1 MTVRIKKA
9 FFLECDKNQVTRI
22 GNESTMIRLMGVL
35 TQGGVPIKFKSSME
49 AEGELILGPLIEATK
64 ALSNIMGSGEV
75 RRLAFKDNTLIVT
88 ETNKGF
94 TVVALVTKA
103 EDYMDSLLRVIA
115 EKIDESEIQFADG
128 SVNDAQKLI
137 IEQILVPYVRDH
149 IETSF
154 PDALS
159 NVWDPILEVLR
170 KENRFA
176 KVIQEVDDLLARPEP
191 EKRWNLLK
199 EESNG
204 SVKDALAHAMRGEF
218 DRACAIAMGNDGGL
232 AGIFSIKMG
241 SLAHSMTKAIPPTL
255 EELREIASKL
265 SDDHPFTGFAKVLVG
280 SVAGEVIPAD
290 YTRVFRESMSNFE
303 FIDDDEHLML
313 GFLFLDARV
322 VDYSEFS
329 ENLIKLY
336 KGKSEVYCSF
346 IEAIQDRNNIFD
358 KLYSITSYDGFKDE
372 LGLYK
377 TQLSSILGS
386 ITWVT
391 NEELMWELQ
400 KEGKGIEIGITA
412 SLKLQNYIAVL
423 TALAESPV
431 LSIGERKTFLEE
443 VLMLYRDYFR
453 GLMATDIPLFAY
465 TMDSIFQSVG
475 VAHAEYYFLS
485 TGDERN
491 HHIHRTIEFLGDI
504 YETMVEEWPKA
515 RVRFS
520 LFVVTNSISPVLSRA
535 NELPE
540 AEIRLLYAAMQL
552 LDVNTIDATQ
562 ITRPTTYATY
572 LCNTNTSLTALASRL
587 LKDDLRAKVLKDG
600 VDIALDVQEWFLSFG
615 EIVRDDAMSASYHA
629 SLIAGTLEE
638 DELKKTVD
646 RVVDLNRIIVQD
658 PVKFDYELAMM
669 SVPLMDLLS
678 SAWKRLADEKYLKM
692 SKETYD
698 SAIAAWKKYGF
709 YEKAENFKKS
719 FGQDLES

>member
-1 MTVRIKKA
+1 
-9 FFLECDKNQVTRI
+9 
-22 GNESTMIRLMGVL
+22 MIRLIGVL
-35 TQGGVPIKFKSSME
+35 TQGGVPIKFKSSIE
-49 AEGELILGPLIEATK
+49 AEGELVLGPLIEATK
-64 ALSNIMGSGEV
+64 ALSDIMGGGEV
-75 RRLAFKDNTLIVT
+75 KRLAFKDNTLIVT
-88 ETNKGF
+88 ETNKGY
-94 TVVALVTKA
+94 TVVALVSKA

-128 SVNDAQKLI
+128 IVNDAQI
-137 IEQILVPYVRDH
+137 RVIERILVPYVRAH

-154 PDALS
+154 PEALS
-159 NVWDPILEVLR
+159 NIWDPIHEVL
-170 KENRFA
+170 KNDNRFV
-176 KVIQEVDDLLARPEP
+176 KVIQEVDDLLAKTES
-191 EKRWNLLK
+191 EKRWNLFK
-199 EESNG
+199 EESEG
-204 SVKDALAHAMRGEF
+204 SLSDALTHAMRGEF
-218 DRACAIAMGNDGGL
+218 DKACAIAMCNEGAV

-241 SLAHSMTKAIPPTL
+241 ALTHSMTKAISPTL
-255 EELREIASKL
+255 TELRIIASKL
-265 SDDHPFTGFAKVLVG
+265 PEDHPFTSFAKILVG
-280 SVAGEVIPAD
+280 SIAGEVIPAD
-290 YTRVFRESMSNFE
+290 YARVFRESMSNFE
-303 FIDDDEHLML
+303 FIEDEEHLML

-346 IEAIQDRNNIFD
+346 IEAIQERNNIFN

-377 TQLSSILGS
+377 TQISSILGS

-423 TALAESPV
+423 TALTESPV
-431 LSIGERKTFLEE
+431 LSIGERKGFLEE

-453 GLMATDIPLFAY
+453 GLMMAEIPLFAY
-465 TMDSIFQSVG
+465 TLDSVFQSVG

-485 TGDERN
+485 TGDARD
-491 HHIHRTIEFLGDI
+491 HHVQRTIEFLGDI

-535 NELPE
+535 GEMPE
-540 AEIRLLYAAMQL
+540 VEIRILYAAMQL
-552 LDVNTIDATQ
+552 LDINTIDATQ

-587 LKDDLRAKVLKDG
+587 LQDDIRAKVLREG
-600 VDIALDVQEWFLSFG
+600 VNIALDVQEWFLSFG
-615 EIVRDDAMSASYHA
+615 EVIRDDAMSASYHA
-629 SLIAGTLEE
+629 SLIAGTLDE
-638 DELKKTVD
+638 DDLKRTVD
-646 RVVDLNRIIVQD
+646 RVVDLNRIIVQN
-658 PVKFDYELAMM
+658 PSKFDYELAMM

-678 SAWKRLADEKYLKM
+678 NAWKRLADEKYLKM
-692 SKETYD
+692 SKDTYR
-698 SAIAAWKKYGF
+698 AAMAAWKKYGF

-719 FGQDLES
+719 FGQGLEF

>member
-1 MTVRIKKA
+1 
-9 FFLECDKNQVTRI
+9 
-22 GNESTMIRLMGVL
+22 
-35 TQGGVPIKFKSSME
+35 ME

-64 ALSNIMGSGEV
+64 ALSSIMGSGEV

-128 SVNDAQKLI
+128 SVNDAQTII
-137 IEQILVPYVRDH
+137 IERILVPYVRDH

-154 PDALS
+154 PEALS
-159 NVWDPILEVLR
+159 NVWDPIHEVLR
-170 KENRFA
+170 NDNRFA

-191 EKRWNLLK
+191 ERKWNLFK
-199 EESNG
+199 EESEG
-204 SVKDALAHAMRGEF
+204 SLNDALTHAMRGEF
-218 DRACAIAMGNDGGL
+218 DRACVIAMGSEGVL

-241 SLAHSMTKAIPPTL
+241 ALAHSMTKAIPPTL
-255 EELREIASKL
+255 AELRAIDSKL
-265 SDDHPFTGFAKVLVG
+265 PEDHPFTDFAKILVG

-290 YTRVFRESMSNFE
+290 YARVFRESMNHFE
-303 FIDDDEHLML
+303 FIEDDEHLML

-322 VDYSEFS
+322 VNYSEFAGELVS
-329 ENLIKLY
+329 FY
-336 KGKSEVYCSF
+336 KGKSEVFCSF
-346 IEAIQDRNNIFD
+346 IEAIQERNNIFD
-358 KLYSITSYDGFKDE
+358 KLYSVTSYDGFKDE
-372 LGLYK
+372 IGLYR
-377 TQLSSILGS
+377 TRISSILGS

-423 TALAESPV
+423 TALTESPV
-431 LSIGERKTFLEE
+431 LSIGERKGFLEE

-453 GLMATDIPLFAY
+453 GLMTTDIPLFAY
-465 TMDSIFQSVG
+465 TLDSVFQSVS
-475 VAHAEYYFLS
+475 VAHAEYYFLA
-485 TGDERN
+485 TGDARY
-491 HHIHRTIEFLGDI
+491 HHVQKTIEFLGDI
-504 YETMVEEWPKA
+504 YECMVDEWPKA

-535 NELPE
+535 GELPE

-587 LKDDLRAKVLKDG
+587 LKDEIRTKVLREG
-600 VDIALDVQEWFLSFG
+600 VDIALDAQEWFLSYG
-615 EIVRDDAMSASYHA
+615 EVIRDDAMSASYHA
-629 SLIAGTLEE
+629 SLIAETLEE
-638 DELKKTVD
+638 VELKKTVD
-646 RVVDLNRIIVQD
+646 RVIDLNRIIVQD
-658 PVKFDYELAMM
+658 PSKFDYELAMM

-678 SAWKRLADEKYLKM
+678 IAWKRLADEKYLRM

-698 SAIAAWKKYGF
+698 SAMAAWKKYGF

>member
-1 MTVRIKKA
+1 
-9 FFLECDKNQVTRI
+9 
-22 GNESTMIRLMGVL
+22 MIRLMGVL

-49 AEGELILGPLIEATK
+49 SEGELILGPLIEATK

-75 RRLAFKDNTLIVT
+75 RRLAFRDNTLIVT

-128 SVNDAQKLI
+128 SVNDTQNGI
-137 IEQILVPYVRDH
+137 IERILVPYVRDH

-154 PDALS
+154 PEALS
-159 NVWDPILEVLR
+159 NVWDPVYEVLR
-170 KENRFA
+170 NDNRFA
-176 KVIQEVDDLLARPEP
+176 KEIQEVDDLLARPEP
-191 EKRWNLLK
+191 EKRWNQYK
-199 EESNG
+199 EDSKG
-204 SVKDALAHAMRGEF
+204 SLSDALTHALRGEF
-218 DRACAIAMGNDGGL
+218 DKACAIAMHNEGVL

-241 SLAHSMTKAIPPTL
+241 ALAHSMTKTIPPTQA
-255 EELREIASKL
+255 ELRAIAAKL
-265 SDDHPFTGFAKVLVG
+265 PEEHPFTAFAKILVG

-290 YTRVFRESMSNFE
+290 YSRVFRESMGRFE
-303 FIDDDEHLML
+303 FIEDDEHLML
-313 GFLFLDARV
+313 GFLFLDVRV
-322 VDYSEFS
+322 VDNPEFAG
-329 ENLIKLY
+329 ELVNLY
-336 KGKSEVYCSF
+336 KEKSEVFCSF
-346 IEAIQDRNNIFD
+346 VEAIQERNNIFE

-372 LGLYK
+372 ISLYK
-377 TQLSSILGS
+377 TQITSILGN

-400 KEGKGIEIGITA
+400 KEGKGIEIGVTA

-423 TALAESPV
+423 TALTESPV
-431 LSIGERKTFLEE
+431 LSIGERKGFLEE

-453 GLMATDIPLFAY
+453 GLMNTDIPLFAY
-465 TMDSIFQSVG
+465 TLDSVFQSVG

-485 TGDERN
+485 TGDARD
-491 HHIHRTIEFLGDI
+491 HHVHRTIEFLGDI
-504 YETMVEEWPKA
+504 YETMVDEWPKS

-535 NELPE
+535 GELPK

-587 LKDDLRAKVLKDG
+587 LHGDIRASVLKEG

-615 EIVRDDAMSASYHA
+615 EVIRDDAMSASYHA
-629 SLIAGTLEE
+629 SLIAETLDET
-638 DELKKTVD
+638 ELKKTVD

-658 PVKFDYELAMM
+658 PSKFDYELAMM

-678 SAWKRLADEKYLKM
+678 SAWKRLADEKYLMM
-692 SKETYD
+692 SKDTFD
-698 SAIAAWKKYGF
+698 SAMAAWKKYGF

-719 FGQDLES
+719 FSQALES